1 MKNRRDRNQV
11 ALEAFETLAE
21 RYAALVDT
29 KPENAYYERPA
40 MLSLLPPVNGKRI
53 LDAGCGP
60 GSYSEWL
67 VEHSAKVTGVDVS
80 PKMVQ
85 LAQRRLGKRV
95 KVHQADLG
103 RPLDFLENGTFDIV
117 ISPLVLDYIEDWES
131 VFTEFSRLLR
141 DSGLL
146 VFSMEHPSLKFTESV
161 NKDYFATELIETE
174 WRGFGIPVQVPSY
187 RRSLGSMVSALTAAG
202 FVIERMVEPR
212 PTEMF
217 RKKDPDT
224 YQRLSKH
231 PGFLCIRARKETLGG
246 KTWRSKE
253 RAPLQ
258 VLVIPFKRPPLQFCI
273 SRRRDGNYWQW
284 IAGGANVNEELLQAA
299 KREFQEETGL
309 DKYRKIVRLESMCSI
324 PTEKVVGCD
333 YWENTFVVTEF
344 SFAVELFD
352 KDELI
357 VGPEHT
363 EHKWCSYEEA
373 TNLLK
378 YDSNKNALTE
388 LYRRIEKNSI

>member
-1 MKNRRDRNQV
+1 MKNRRGGNPI

-21 RYAALVDT
+21 RYASLVDS
-29 KPENAYYERPA
+29 KPENAHYERPA
-40 MLSLLPPVNGKRI
+40 MFSLLPDVNGKRI

-67 VEHSAKVTGVDVS
+67 VEHGAKVTAVDVS
-80 PKMVQ
+80 PKMVR
-85 LAQRRLGKRV
+85 LAKRRLGKRV
-95 KVHQADLG
+95 EVHQADLG
-103 RPLDFLENGTFDIV
+103 KPLDFLEDKTFDIV
-117 ISPLVLDYIEDWES
+117 IGPLVLDYIEDWEGI
-131 VFTEFSRLLR
+131 FAEFCRLLR

-146 VFSMEHPSLKFTESV
+146 VFSMEHPFMKLVESV

-174 WRGFGIPVQVPSY
+174 WRGFGIPVRVPSY

-202 FVIERMVEPR
+202 FVIERIVEPR
-212 PTEMF
+212 PTERF

-224 YQRLSKH
+224 YQRLSKR
-231 PGFLCIRARKETLGG
+231 PGSLCIRARKETLGG
-246 KTWRSKE
+246 KKLRSRE

-284 IAGGANVNEELLQAA
+284 IAGGVHVNEELLQAA
-299 KREFQEETGL
+299 KREFQEETDL

-324 PTEKVVGCD
+324 PTEKVIGAD

-352 KDELI
+352 KDELV

-378 YDSNKNALTE
+378 YDSNKSALTE
-388 LYRRIEKNSI
+388 LYRRIEKNLI

>member
-1 MKNRRDRNQV
+1 MKNRRDGKPI

-21 RYAALVDT
+21 RYASLVDS

-40 MLSLLPPVNGKRI
+40 MLSLLPDVNGKRI

-67 VEHSAKVTGVDVS
+67 VERDAEVTAVDVS

-85 LAQRRLGKRV
+85 LAECRLGKRV
-95 KVHQADLG
+95 KAHQADLG

-131 VFTEFSRLLR
+131 VFAEFSRQLR

-146 VFSMEHPSLKFTESV
+146 VFSMEHPSLKFTESL

-187 RRSLGSMVSALTAAG
+187 RRSLGSMVSALAAAG

-224 YQRLSKH
+224 YHRLSKH
-231 PGFLCIRARKETLGG
+231 PGFLCIRARKEALRG
-246 KTWRSKE
+246 KKQQSKE

-258 VLVIPFKRPPLQFCI
+258 VLVIPFKRPPLRFCI

-284 IAGGANVNEELLQAA
+284 IAGGANVNEDLIQAA
-299 KREFQEETGL
+299 KREFQEETSL
-309 DKYRKIVRLESMCSI
+309 DKYRKMVRLESICSI
-324 PTEKVVGCD
+324 PTEKVVGTD
-333 YWENTFVVTEF
+333 YWKNTFVVTEF

-352 KDELI
+352 KDEPI
-357 VGPEHT
+357 IGPEHT

-373 TNLLK
+373 MDHLK
-378 YDSNKNALTE
+378 YDSNRNALTE